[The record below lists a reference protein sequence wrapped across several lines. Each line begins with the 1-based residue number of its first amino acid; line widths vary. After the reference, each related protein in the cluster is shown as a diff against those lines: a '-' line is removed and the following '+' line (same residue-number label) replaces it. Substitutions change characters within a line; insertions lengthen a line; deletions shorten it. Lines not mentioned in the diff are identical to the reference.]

1 MLVLFSAI
9 LVFMLKLQAA
19 KKILCFKSKDV
30 GVYVPVC
37 VFMYLEIRGSTGYYL
52 KIKINLVD
60 SSM

>member
-1 MLVLFSAI
+1 
-9 LVFMLKLQAA
+9 
-19 KKILCFKSKDV
+19 
-30 GVYVPVC
+30 